1 MFEHIAA
8 LRRIKDTG
16 KVKPVYVLYGPE
28 VFFKE
33 EFTAALVRYLE
44 GDAGAGSLDYQFLD
58 GRETSVVEVLNSAK
72 TPPFFASFRLIIV
85 RDVNWFSDD
94 RVADQLLS
102 YLDEP
107 SPSSCIIV
115 TSEKVDRRSRVIKK
129 VGEVGEVIACNTPK
143 GRELASWV
151 KRRARKAGVVIE
163 DDAAWLLI
171 RSLGENLYALVN
183 EIDKMAT
190 YVVDG
195 IIDVDV
201 VKRLAAATAVPQV
214 FALLDAVGERDV
226 VTALSALGRILDGKE
241 PALRILHMLVRQVR
255 LLLRACALL
264 EEGCSVGDVQK
275 RLKLH
280 PYEARKICAQTR
292 NFKITEL
299 EDAYPCLLDADLALK
314 TSAMPER
321 IVLEKLVIQLCTG
334 RS

>member
-1 MFEHIAA
+1 MFEHVAA

-16 KVKPVYVLYGPE
+16 KVNPVYVLHGPE

-33 EFTAALVRYLE
+33 EFTAALIRYLE
-44 GDAGAGSLDYQFLD
+44 GDTGAASLDYQFLD
-58 GRETSVVEVLNSAK
+58 GRETNVVEVLSSAK
-72 TPPFFASFRLIIV
+72 TSPFFASFRLIIV

-151 KRRARKAGVVIE
+151 KRRARKVGVVIE
-163 DDAAWLLI
+163 DDAAWLLT
-171 RSLGENLYALVN
+171 RSVGENLYALVN

-190 YVVDG
+190 YVGDG

-201 VKRLAAATAVPQV
+201 VKRLAAASAVPQV

-255 LLLRACALL
+255 LLLRACTLL
-264 EEGCSVGDVQK
+264 QEGFSVADVQK

-299 EDAYPCLLDADLALK
+299 EGAYPCLLDADLALK

-321 IVLEKLVIQLCTG
+321 IILEKLVIQLCTG